1 VTAALAARL
10 GIFARIFPRSTATEV
25 AEAVAAS
32 GYRLAHWNFAAIGR
46 PTLAIDVADAEFDE
60 VRRAFGVAGVSIP
73 SVSATFN
80 AIHPDRTDRQRQAL
94 AATRLI
100 AAAPRLGATVVT
112 LCTGTRDAD
121 DMWRSHPANA
131 DSSAWHDLRETLDPL
146 LVAAAAAGVTLGIE
160 PEPGNVVCDPD
171 AAARLLHELGD
182 DAPVGIV
189 LDPANLL
196 SPETVHRQ
204 DEVIGHA
211 VDLLGERVIAAHAKD
226 VAASPGGS
234 TAAGAGLLDYP
245 RVLGQLARLGDVPLI
260 VQDVSEALAAGVRAD
275 LLSWWASR
283 PAG

>member
-1 VTAALAARL
+1 
-10 GIFARIFPRSTATEV
+10 
-25 AEAVAAS
+25 
-32 GYRLAHWNFAAIGR
+32 
-46 PTLAIDVADAEFDE
+46 
-60 VRRAFGVAGVSIP
+60 
-73 SVSATFN
+73 VSATFN
-80 AIHPDRTDRQRQAL
+80 ATHPDRIDRQRQAL

-146 LVAAAAAGVTLGIE
+146 LAAAAAAGVTLGIE
-160 PEPGNVVCDPD
+160 PEPGNVVCDAD